1 MARKTKEELQEAF
14 EAKLKKEWG
23 RDDIVIDWSTHRYTA
38 PVYLRAGDPST
49 CTHFVDIKLYKEEGY
64 RKFTLLLYRSLK
76 DYLRKQVHF
85 YIFRDQGSPQIV
97 CDVYPK
103 TLVDV
108 R

>member
-38 PVYLRAGDPST
+38 PVYLRAGNPST
-49 CTHFVDIKLYKEEGY
+49 CTHFVDIRLKEDNRYG
-64 RKFTLLLYRSLK
+64 KFTLLLYRSLK

-85 YIFRDQGSPQIV
+85 YIFRESASLQIV
-97 CDVYPK
+97 CEIYP
-103 TLVDV
+103 TTEVIMY
-108 R
+108 